1 MYIGEIA
8 AVLTALC
15 WSVNSILFSDAGR
28 KIGSQSVNH
37 LRLWGALLLL
47 ILIQI
52 IIFNRLIP
60 DISSIGFLFL
70 AVSGVIGFFIGDALL
85 FEAYVLIGARMGM
98 LMMTAVPIFSVGLA
112 WIFLSEKL
120 GLWQLSAIG
129 LTILSIAFVVAEK
142 RNSDPHQSRNLVRG
156 VFFGLGGAMGQ
167 AIGLLFS
174 KRGMLEGVH
183 PISANLI
190 RVMAATLVM
199 TVYFLIRKRFFSDF
213 LKLKQAGIF
222 PRIVG
227 GAILGPVIGV
237 ILSLVAILYA
247 PIGIASTLMAISPVL
262 LIPLSRFIYKEHI
275 SLRSII
281 WTCVAIAGAG
291 WLFFLK

>member
-52 IIFNRLIP
+52 IAFNRLIP
-60 DISSIGFLFL
+60 DISSSGFLFL

-98 LMMTAVPIFSVGLA
+98 LMMTAVPVFSVILA
-112 WIFLSEKL
+112 WVFLSEKL
-120 GLWQLSAIG
+120 GLWQLAAIG
-129 LTILSIAFVVAEK
+129 LTTLSIALVVAEK
-142 RNSDPHQSRNLVRG
+142 RNGKLQNRNLSRG
-156 VFFGLGGAMGQ
+156 ILFGVGGAMGQ

-174 KRGMLEGVH
+174 KRGMLEGAH

-190 RVMAATLVM
+190 RVLAATVVM

-247 PIGIASTLMAISPVL
+247 PMGIASTLMAISPVL
-262 LIPLSRFIYKEHI
+262 LIPLSRIIYKEHI
-275 SLRSII
+275 SLRTII

>member
-52 IIFNRLIP
+52 IAFNRLIP
-60 DISSIGFLFL
+60 DISSSGFLFL

-98 LMMTAVPIFSVGLA
+98 LMMTAVPVFSVGLA
-112 WIFLSEKL
+112 WVFLSEKL
-120 GLWQLSAIG
+120 GLWQLAAIG
-129 LTILSIAFVVAEK
+129 LTTLSIALVVAEK
-142 RNSDPHQSRNLVRG
+142 RNGKSQNRNLFRG
-156 VFFGLGGAMGQ
+156 ILFGLGGAMGQ

-190 RVMAATLVM
+190 RVLAATLVM
-199 TVYFLIRKRFFSDF
+199 TIYFLIRKRFFTDF

-247 PIGIASTLMAISPVL
+247 PMGIASTLMAISPVL
-262 LIPLSRFIYKEHI
+262 LIPISRIIYKEQI
-275 SLRSII
+275 SLRTII

>member
-1 MYIGEIA
+1 MYLGEIA

-47 ILIQI
+47 MLIQI
-52 IIFNRLIP
+52 IAFNRLIP
-60 DISSIGFLFL
+60 DISSIGLLFL

-98 LMMTAVPIFSVGLA
+98 LMMTAVPVFSVGLA
-112 WIFLSEKL
+112 WVFLSEKL
-120 GLWQLSAIG
+120 GLWQLAAIG
-129 LTILSIAFVVAEK
+129 LTTLSIAMVVAEK
-142 RNSDPHQSRNLVRG
+142 RNGKPKNRNLYRG
-156 VFFGLGGAMGQ
+156 ILFGLGGAMGQ

-190 RVMAATLVM
+190 RVLAATLVM
-199 TVYFLIRKRFFSDF
+199 TAYFLIRKRFFSDF

-247 PIGIASTLMAISPVL
+247 PMGIASTLMAISPVL
-262 LIPLSRFIYKEHI
+262 LIPISRIIYKEHI
-275 SLRSII
+275 SLRTII

>member
-47 ILIQI
+47 IFIQVI
-52 IIFNRLIP
+52 AFNRLIP

-85 FEAYVLIGARMGM
+85 FESYVLIGARMGM
-98 LMMTAVPIFSVGLA
+98 LMMTAVPVFSVVLA

-120 GLWQLSAIG
+120 GLWQLAAIG

-142 RNSDPHQSRNLVRG
+142 RNGDSQTRNLARG

-174 KRGMLEGVH
+174 KRGMMEGIH

-190 RVMAATLVM
+190 RVLAATLVM

-247 PIGIASTLMAISPVL
+247 PMGIAATLMAISPVL
-262 LIPLSRFIYKEHI
+262 LIPLSRIIYKEHI
-275 SLRSII
+275 SLRTII

>member
-52 IIFNRLIP
+52 IAFNRLIP
-60 DISSIGFLFL
+60 DISSSGLLFL

-98 LMMTAVPIFSVGLA
+98 LMMTTVPVFSVGLA
-112 WIFLSEKL
+112 WVFLSEKL
-120 GLWQLSAIG
+120 GLWQLAAIG
-129 LTILSIAFVVAEK
+129 LTTLSIALVVAEK
-142 RNSDPHQSRNLVRG
+142 RNGKPQNQNLSRGIL
-156 VFFGLGGAMGQ
+156 FGLGGAMGQ

-190 RVMAATLVM
+190 RVLAATVVM
-199 TVYFLIRKRFFSDF
+199 TVYFLIKKRFFSDF
-213 LKLKQAGIF
+213 LKLKQDGIF

-247 PIGIASTLMAISPVL
+247 PMGIASTL
-262 LIPLSRFIYKEHI
+262 
-275 SLRSII
+275 
-281 WTCVAIAGAG
+281 
-291 WLFFLK
+291 

>member
-15 WSVNSILFSDAGR
+15 WSVNSILFSDAGK

-52 IIFNRLIP
+52 IAFNRLIP
-60 DISSIGFLFL
+60 DISSSGLLFL

-98 LMMTAVPIFSVGLA
+98 LMMTAVPVFSVGLA
-112 WIFLSEKL
+112 WVFLSEKL
-120 GLWQLSAIG
+120 GLWQLAAIG
-129 LTILSIAFVVAEK
+129 LTILSIALVVAEK
-142 RNSDPHQSRNLVRG
+142 RNGKPHGNLYKG
-156 VFFGLGGAMGQ
+156 IFFGLGGAMGQ

-190 RVMAATLVM
+190 RVLAATLVM
-199 TVYFLIRKRFFSDF
+199 TVYFIIRKRFFSDF
-213 LKLKQAGIF
+213 LKLKQTGIF

-247 PIGIASTLMAISPVL
+247 PMGIASTLMAISPVL
-262 LIPLSRFIYKEHI
+262 LIPISRIIYKEHI
-275 SLRSII
+275 SLRTII

>member
-1 MYIGEIA
+1 MYVGEIA

-52 IIFNRLIP
+52 ITFNRLIP

-98 LMMTAVPIFSVGLA
+98 LMMTAVPVFSVVLA
-112 WIFLSEKL
+112 WVFLSEKL
-120 GLWQLSAIG
+120 GLWQLAAIG

-142 RNSDPHQSRNLVRG
+142 RNGDPQIRNLARG

-174 KRGMLEGVH
+174 KRGMLEGAH

-190 RVMAATLVM
+190 RVLAATLVM

-247 PIGIASTLMAISPVL
+247 PMGIASTLMAISPVL
-262 LIPLSRFIYKEHI
+262 LIPISRIIYKEHI
-275 SLRSII
+275 SLRTII